1 MYSKKKIGFLEAYS
15 IGVGG
20 MVGGG
25 IFAVLGLTITLA
37 GGGAPLSFLLA
48 GLIALLTTYSYIKLS
63 LRYPSEG
70 GTIEFIVQGFGN
82 TIFAG
87 WVNTLLMVSYVIML
101 ALYAY
106 AFGSYGSALITG
118 HETPWLEQLLIVLV
132 IALFVG
138 INLLGALLS
147 GRAEDIMVFIKLA
160 ILILFSVTC
169 FFTIDSAKL
178 SLETWKSPVAIF
190 TGGLII
196 FLAYEGFEL
205 IANTA
210 ADIKDPERNLPR
222 AYIWSVV
229 SVIVLYVVVATVAV
243 GNLTPQQVVKAK
255 DYALAVA
262 AEPFF
267 GKAGFIVI
275 AIAAML
281 STASAINA
289 TLYGGGRVTYLIAK
303 YGELPSGFKRKI
315 KNGYEGMIIIGL
327 LAIIFAT
334 MFNLENISVA
344 GSFGFLTIFGLVNL
358 ANFLLYKE
366 TRSNRWISL
375 LAFVACLG
383 SVVVLIG
390 YNFLHNPG
398 ALIST
403 SVVVVSTFLFSYF
416 YRVYRDHEPLELFL
430 DKRLQKREEKR
441 IQHQQAVLK
450 YSGPQ
455 VHTEESSSQ

>member
-1 MYSKKKIGFLEAYS
+1 MFTRRKIGFLEAYS

-37 GGGAPLSFLLA
+37 GGGAPVAFLMA

-70 GTIEFIVQGFGN
+70 GTIEFIVQAYGN
-82 TIFAG
+82 TVFAG
-87 WVNTLLMVSYVIML
+87 WINTLLLVSYIIML

-106 AFGSYGSALITG
+106 AFGSYGSALIMG
-118 HETPWLEQLLIVLV
+118 HETLWLEQLLIVLV
-132 IALFVG
+132 LFTFVG
-138 INLLGALLS
+138 INLMGAWMT
-147 GRAEDIMVFIKLA
+147 GRSEDIMVFIKLA
-160 ILILFSVTC
+160 ILIIFSVTC
-169 FFTIDSAKL
+169 FFTIDPQRLAL
-178 SLETWKSPVAIF
+178 DTWKSPLSIM

-210 ADIKDPERNLPR
+210 ADIKEPEKNIPR
-222 AYIWSVV
+222 AFFWSVF
-229 SVIVLYVVVATVAV
+229 SVIVLYVTVAVVAV
-243 GNLTPQQVVKAK
+243 GNLTPEQVQKAK
-255 DYALAVA
+255 DYVLAVA

-267 GKAGFIVI
+267 GKTGFIVI

-289 TLYGGGRVTYLIAK
+289 TLYGGGRVSYLIAK
-303 YGELPSGFKRKI
+303 YGELPEGFKHKV

-327 LAIIFAT
+327 AAVIFAT

-344 GSFGFLTIFGLVNL
+344 GSFGFLTIFAFVNL
-358 ANFLLYKE
+358 ANFIRYEE
-366 TRSNRWISL
+366 TNSNRWISFIAF
-375 LAFVACLG
+375 LACIA

-390 YNFLHNPG
+390 YNFIHNPT
-398 ALIST
+398 ALVST
-403 SVVVVSTFLFSYF
+403 AVVVVISFLFSYI
-416 YRVYRDHEPLELFL
+416 YRLYRDHEPLSEYI
-430 DKRLQKREEKR
+430 DKRLERQEDRKSMSADR
-441 IQHQQAVLK
+441 
-450 YSGPQ
+450 
-455 VHTEESSSQ
+455 

>member
-1 MYSKKKIGFLEAYS
+1 MYSKKKIGFIEAYS

-37 GGGAPLSFLLA
+37 GGGAPVAFLMA

-87 WVNTLLMVSYVIML
+87 WVNTLLMVSYIIML

-106 AFGSYGSALITG
+106 AFGSYGSALIMG
-118 HETPWLEQLLIVLV
+118 HETLWLEQLLIVLV
-132 IALFVG
+132 LAVFVG
-138 INLLGALLS
+138 INLMGAFLT

-160 ILILFSVTC
+160 VLVIFSVAC
-169 FFTIDSAKL
+169 FFTIDPSRLAL
-178 SLETWKSPVAIF
+178 DTWKSPVSIL

-210 ADIKDPERNLPR
+210 ADIKDPEKNLPK

-229 SVIVLYVVVATVAV
+229 SVIVLYVVVALVAV
-243 GNLTPQQVVKAK
+243 GNLTPEQVIKAK

-303 YGELPSGFKRKI
+303 YGELPSGFKRKV

-327 LAIIFAT
+327 AAIIFAT
-334 MFNLENISVA
+334 MFDLENISVA

-358 ANFLLYKE
+358 ANFRLYKE
-366 TRSNRWISL
+366 TGSSRWIAL
-375 LAFVACLG
+375 LAFLACLG

-390 YNFLHNPG
+390 YNFIHNPTS
-398 ALIST
+398 LVST
-403 SVVVVSTFLFSYF
+403 AVVVVSTFLFSYL
-416 YRVYRDHEPLELFL
+416 YRVYRDHQPLGEYL
-430 DKRLQKREEKR
+430 DKRLARKETELREPDEPTAILR
-441 IQHQQAVLK
+441 
-450 YSGPQ
+450 SGNSENPP
-455 VHTEESSSQ
+455 SK